1 MYSVTQPVYGH
12 NSLMSS
18 RFQPIH
24 ESGLYSTVDN
34 EVRLTDEA
42 HDTPVI
48 QDHLLRPISTSGKE
62 HMIYRN
68 MTN

>member
-1 MYSVTQPVYGH
+1 
-12 NSLMSS
+12 MSS